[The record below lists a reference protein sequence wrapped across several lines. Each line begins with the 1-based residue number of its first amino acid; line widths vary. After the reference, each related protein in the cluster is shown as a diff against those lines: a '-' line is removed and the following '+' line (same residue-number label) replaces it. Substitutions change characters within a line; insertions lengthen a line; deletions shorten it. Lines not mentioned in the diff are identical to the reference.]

1 MQKRQAVLLGSYQV
15 ANVPW
20 PSVRLSS
27 GHSFSLA
34 LKFAIMDSS
43 EYFSAFHQSLI
54 SC

>member
-1 MQKRQAVLLGSYQV
+1 MQTRQADLLGSYQV

-20 PSVRLSS
+20 PSVRLSY
-27 GHSFSLA
+27 GFSLA
-34 LKFAIMDSS
+34 LKFATMDSS